1 MQRKTAPRTVM
12 RKKMKMSRVT
22 DMYQTNTLR
31 KLGQMGKHV
40 QKRKPTTRRVVIMLL
55 KDLSP
60 S

>member
-1 MQRKTAPRTVM
+1 MAPRNVI
-12 RKKMKMSRVT
+12 RKKIKISSVT
-22 DMYQTNTLR
+22 DMYQTKTLR

-40 QKRKPTTRRVVIMLL
+40 QKRKPPTRRAVIMLL